1 MIYLP
6 VVVATVGGEA
16 EAELG
21 GLGGEGLCEAMTFCQ
36 LLYVLKLVV
45 LLSRDDCRRF
55 TKELRPHQRPI
66 TRHYN
71 SKLSSH

>member
-1 MIYLP
+1 MKYVP

-16 EAELG
+16 DAELG

-45 LLSRDDCRRF
+45 LLSSILEMIVVVLQKNCGHISA
-55 TKELRPHQRPI
+55 P
-66 TRHYN
+66 
-71 SKLSSH
+71 

>member
-1 MIYLP
+1 MKYVP

-45 LLSRDDCRRF
+45 LLSSILEMIVVVLQKNCGHISA
-55 TKELRPHQRPI
+55 P
-66 TRHYN
+66 
-71 SKLSSH
+71 

>member
-1 MIYLP
+1 MKYVP

-45 LLSRDDCRRF
+45 LLS
-55 TKELRPHQRPI
+55 
-66 TRHYN
+66 
-71 SKLSSH
+71 SSILEMIVVVLQKNCGHISAP